1 MKNRITRAL
10 MGLALF
16 ILLGGAKPT
25 VVKNTITIL
34 PTKIET
40 KISGTSTAGKYSCT
54 NTFYKRRDTIILY
67 TNKKIV

>member
-25 VVKNTITIL
+25 VVKNTITLLIN
-34 PTKIET
+34 KIEI

-54 NTFYKRRDTIILY
+54 NTFYKRDTIILY